1 LPRTRRA
8 RVTDGPVGLSL
19 ATMALLFLAL
29 PLQAQTTD
37 HLRRDTGDGIP
48 VSMFGTYIEEGEL
61 LVYPF
66 FEYYRD
72 SDAEYKPSELG
83 YTANVDYFG
92 RYRAKEGLLFVGYGV
107 SDRLAIEFEAA
118 VISARQ
124 EKDPSDRSDFPQ
136 VLEQSGLGD
145 VEGQLRYLWRRETAE
160 RGGLFSYFET
170 VFPFQKQKKLIGTP
184 TWELKLGSGYV
195 RSHPWG
201 TLTFRAA
208 VAYSDALE
216 VGEYA
221 VEYLRRL
228 SDRVSVYA
236 GVEGTDDEVELI
248 GDLQLILV
256 PGLVLKL
263 NSGYGV
269 TKKATDWAPEVGV
282 LFRFR

>member
-1 LPRTRRA
+1 
-8 RVTDGPVGLSL
+8 
-19 ATMALLFLAL
+19 MALMLLA
-29 PLQAQTTD
+29 PRAHAQAPD

-48 VSMFGTYIEEGEL
+48 LSMFGTYIEEGEL
-61 LVYPF
+61 LLYPF
-66 FEYYRD
+66 FEYYWD

-83 YTANVDYFG
+83 YTQNVDYFG

-107 SDRLAIEFEAA
+107 SERLAIEFEAA
-118 VISARQ
+118 VITARQ
-124 EKDPSDRSDFPQ
+124 EKSPSDESDFPP

-145 VEGQLRYLWRRETAE
+145 VEGQLRYMWRRETAD

-184 TWELKLGSGYV
+184 TWEFKFGTGYV
-195 RSHPWG
+195 RSHSWG

-208 VAYSDALE
+208 VAHSDAFE

-228 SDRVSVYA
+228 SERVSVYA
-236 GVEGTDDEVELI
+236 GFEGTDDEVELI
-248 GDLQLILV
+248 GDLQLTVV

-263 NSGYGV
+263 NNALGV
-269 TKKATDWAPEVGV
+269 TKKATDWAPEVGLV
-282 LFRFR
+282 FRFR